1 MKKVYITSLHLMHGG
16 VEMAVTLLANA
27 FTEYG
32 YDVEILCTYN
42 LGQPV
47 YKLDDRVKVTYLT
60 DVRPNREEF
69 RAAIKS
75 KNPLKILKEGLYS
88 VKVLRLKKSTLIKK
102 FKEIQD
108 GIIVSTRNE
117 HSVLLSK
124 YGNDGVKKIAQL
136 HHDHLFDKKLL
147 ADFKNN
153 YKNIDV
159 FTLLTDR
166 LSDEVRDIMK
176 NNNKTKIVT
185 MPNFLEDVPKSHAV
199 VRERQVIAVGRLH
212 TVKGFDR
219 LIELWKSVDFSQP
232 AVLKIVGDGE
242 EKERL
247 EKLIKENDLQNKVIL
262 TGAMPHNKVMEE
274 MSKSLFY
281 VMTSH
286 SEGFPFVV
294 IEAMHMGLPVVA
306 FDVRVGP
313 EAIIEHEKN
322 GYLVPDNDNSA
333 FAKKVELLASDREL
347 LERMSE
353 SAVKRSQDFSKE
365 NIMKKWLD
373 ILETI

>member
-1 MKKVYITSLHLMHGG
+1 MHGG

-75 KNPLKILKEGLYS
+75 KNPFKILKEGLYS

-136 HHDHLFDKKLL
+136 HHDHLFDRKLL
-147 ADFKNN
+147 SDFKTAYSLINC
-153 YKNIDV
+153 
-159 FTLLTDR
+159 
-166 LSDEVRDIMK
+166 S
-176 NNNKTKIVT
+176 NK
-185 MPNFLEDVPKSHAV
+185 
-199 VRERQVIAVGRLH
+199 R
-212 TVKGFDR
+212 
-219 LIELWKSVDFSQP
+219 
-232 AVLKIVGDGE
+232 
-242 EKERL
+242 
-247 EKLIKENDLQNKVIL
+247 
-262 TGAMPHNKVMEE
+262 
-274 MSKSLFY
+274 
-281 VMTSH
+281 
-286 SEGFPFVV
+286 
-294 IEAMHMGLPVVA
+294 
-306 FDVRVGP
+306 
-313 EAIIEHEKN
+313 
-322 GYLVPDNDNSA
+322 
-333 FAKKVELLASDREL
+333 
-347 LERMSE
+347 
-353 SAVKRSQDFSKE
+353 
-365 NIMKKWLD
+365 
-373 ILETI
+373 

>member
-75 KNPLKILKEGLYS
+75 KNPFKILKEGLYS

-124 YGNDGVKKIAQL
+124 YGNDRVKKIAQL
-136 HHDHLFDKKLL
+136 HHDHLFDRKLL
-147 ADFKNN
+147 SDFKNN

-166 LSDEVRDIMK
+166 LSTEAREIMK
-176 NNNKTKIVT
+176 NNNRTKIVT
-185 MPNFLEDVPKSHAV
+185 MPNFLEDVSMRKAV

-219 LIELWKSVDFSQP
+219 LIELWKSVDFSEP
-232 AVLKIVGDGE
+232 AVLKIVGDGD

-247 EKLIKENDLQNKVIL
+247 EMLIKENNLQNRVIL
-262 TGAMPHNKVMEE
+262 TGAMPHDKVMEE

-281 VMTSH
+281 VMTSY

-294 IEAMHMGLPVVA
+294 IEAMLMGLPVVA

-353 SAVKRSQDFSKE
+353 SAVKRSRDFSKE
-365 NIMKKWLD
+365 NIMKIWLD
-373 ILETI
+373 ILEH